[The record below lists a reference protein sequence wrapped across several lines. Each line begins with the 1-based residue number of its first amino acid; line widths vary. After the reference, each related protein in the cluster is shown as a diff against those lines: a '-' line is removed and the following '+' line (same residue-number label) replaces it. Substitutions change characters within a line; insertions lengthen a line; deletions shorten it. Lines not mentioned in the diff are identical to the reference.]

1 MVVVGGG
8 TGGGGGGAGLGGR
21 RVRATYH
28 TNVWKKVHV
37 TFKLDKLPY
46 YDLFP
51 VVSMDCRLLVFVKKK
66 KKNAKGSQE
75 SIMSIYYSTIMSF
88 YHKVKRTSK
97 IRGRNTP

>member
-8 TGGGGGGAGLGGR
+8 TGGQVVVGLGWGGG
-21 RVRATYH
+21 VRATYH

-51 VVSMDCRLLVFVKKK
+51 VVSMDCRLLVFVRTWKKK
-66 KKNAKGSQE
+66 RERVSRVNYVYLLFH
-75 SIMSIYYSTIMSF
+75 YYVIL
-88 YHKVKRTSK
+88 
-97 IRGRNTP
+97 P

>member
-8 TGGGGGGAGLGGR
+8 TGGQVVVGLGWGGGG

-51 VVSMDCRLLVFVKKK
+51 VVSMDCRLLVFVRTWKKK
-66 KKNAKGSQE
+66 RERVSRVNYVYLLFH
-75 SIMSIYYSTIMSF
+75 YYDIL
-88 YHKVKRTSK
+88 
-97 IRGRNTP
+97 P

>member
-8 TGGGGGGAGLGGR
+8 TGGGGGGAGLGGGGG

-51 VVSMDCRLLVFVKKK
+51 VVSMDCRLLVFVRTWKKK
-66 KKNAKGSQE
+66 RERVSRVNYVYLLFH
-75 SIMSIYYSTIMSF
+75 YYVIL
-88 YHKVKRTSK
+88 
-97 IRGRNTP
+97 P